1 LIQTE
6 GNYISGTSAKKLK
19 YNEKFK
25 YDVYEEN
32 KLLKAKKKAR
42 SYIKTKLKIVCFV
55 LAVFSCCFTMIYRYA
70 LITDLSYTINK
81 LEKYHNELMNENSRI
96 KIDLERKTDLN
107 RIKEIAQSKLNMQEP
122 DRYQI
127 VYISIPKDD
136 FTIVAE
142 TYKNNKERT
151 GSGMLALLIEKVGRL
166 ARLLY

>member
-1 LIQTE
+1 MIQKE

-19 YNEKFK
+19 YYEKLK

-42 SYIKTKLKIVCFV
+42 SYIRTKLKIVCFV
-55 LAVFSCCFTMIYRYA
+55 LAVFACCFTMIYRYA

-81 LEKYHNELMNENSRI
+81 LEKCHNELMNENSRI

-107 RIKEIAQSKLNMQEP
+107 RIKEMAQSKLNMQEP

-136 FTIVAE
+136 FTTVAE
-142 TYKNNKERT
+142 TYKNKERT
-151 GSGMLALLIEKVGRL
+151 GSSMLVLLVEKVGRL